1 MASAP
6 LLRFTEAQYLRY
18 ETESPQK
25 HEFVHGNILAMAGA
39 GTRHNIVA
47 ANLLSAL
54 VVGLRGKRCRAVG
67 SDQRVLVKPGALY
80 FYPDV
85 TVLCPPVEHLDES
98 RDTVLNPHLI
108 AEVLSSATRRHDVD
122 LKLPAYREHPAIQE
136 ILLIEPDVLWVQH
149 WFRSPGG
156 EWQMRTIS
164 SASLAVNLDSL
175 GIEVPIEEIY
185 QNAADA

>member
-1 MASAP
+1 MATAP

-18 ETESPQK
+18 EREFQQK

-39 GTRHNIVA
+39 GTRHNIIA

-67 SDQRVLVKPGALY
+67 SDQRVRVQPGALY

-85 TVLCPPVEHLDES
+85 TVLCPPVEHLDETQ
-98 RDTVLNPHLI
+98 DTVLNPHFI
-108 AEVLSSATRRHDVD
+108 AEVLSSATRRHDQD
-122 LKLPAYREHPAIQE
+122 LKLPAYREHPTIQE
-136 ILLIEPDVLWVQH
+136 ILLIEPDVLWVQQ
-149 WFRSPGG
+149 WFRSPSG

-164 SASLAVNLDSL
+164 SASATVSL
-175 GIEVPIEEIY
+175 GSLGVEVPISEIY
-185 QNAADA
+185 LNAADG